1 MQVQKFEYLENKKS
15 FLDKI
20 KTPFIVFEELSFG
33 ENKNLLK
40 NCGFKLETLSFGSS
54 NPGEIWKTTYRNE
67 TKSISV
73 WVSQFLVNSLFY
85 IWTFI
90 KREFLRI

>member
-1 MQVQKFEYLENKKS
+1 MQIQKFEYLENKKS

-20 KTPFIVFEELSFG
+20 TPFIVFEELSFG

-54 NPGEIWKTTYRNE
+54 NPGEI
-67 TKSISV
+67 
-73 WVSQFLVNSLFY
+73 
-85 IWTFI
+85 
-90 KREFLRI
+90 